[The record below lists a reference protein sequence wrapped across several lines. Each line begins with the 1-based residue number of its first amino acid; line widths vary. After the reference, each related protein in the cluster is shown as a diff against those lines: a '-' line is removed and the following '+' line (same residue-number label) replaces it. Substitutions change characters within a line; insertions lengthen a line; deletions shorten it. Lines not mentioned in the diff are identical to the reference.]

1 MTESERKTSG
11 TGPPPAETTDNFECN
26 ICLDT
31 ARDAVISLCGHLFCW
46 PCLHRWLEVG
56 NDQVRTEGS
65 LCPVCKA
72 GISKE
77 NIIPVY
83 GRGGSR
89 EDPRSK
95 TPPRP
100 QGQRPAPERQ
110 PNRGGLG
117 FGEGF
122 TLSFGIGAFP
132 FSFLATSFGGAGFTD
147 PANNNNNNNTTNN
160 NMNNPN
166 NPANFGNFAQ
176 FNPNRYQNPEDRFLS
191 QLFAW
196 CAILFV
202 LWIVFTWQK
211 ARNTW
216 QRILTRDSDTSNTWF
231 ITRHLEVRWCVFN
244 FGSKMPNFST
254 CR

>member
-1 MTESERKTSG
+1 MSEPETRSSSG
-11 TGPPPAETTDNFECN
+11 PTETTDNFECN

-110 PNRGGLG
+110 TNRGGLG

-132 FSFLATSFGGAGFTD
+132 FSFLATSFGAGYGD
-147 PANNNNNNNTTNN
+147 QDNTGNHG
-160 NMNNPN
+160 NNPN
-166 NPANFGNFAQ
+166 LNFNTFSTQ
-176 FNPNRYQNPEDRFLS
+176 FNRYQNPEDRFLS

-202 LWIVFTWQK
+202 LWIVFT
-211 ARNTW
+211 
-216 QRILTRDSDTSNTWF
+216 
-231 ITRHLEVRWCVFN
+231 
-244 FGSKMPNFST
+244 
-254 CR
+254 

>member
-166 NPANFGNFAQ
+166 NPSNFGNFAQ

-202 LWIVFTWQK
+202 LWIVFT
-211 ARNTW
+211 
-216 QRILTRDSDTSNTWF
+216 
-231 ITRHLEVRWCVFN
+231 
-244 FGSKMPNFST
+244 
-254 CR
+254 

>member
-1 MTESERKTSG
+1 MTDQETKSS
-11 TGPPPAETTDNFECN
+11 TGEPDQNIDNFECN

-31 ARDAVISLCGHLFCW
+31 AKEAVISLCGHLFCW

-56 NDQVRTEGS
+56 NDPMRTEGS

-83 GRGGSR
+83 GRGGSK
-89 EDPRSK
+89 EDPRNK

-100 QGQRPAPERQ
+100 PGQRPAPERSGGAGGQ
-110 PNRGGLG
+110 NRAGLG

-132 FSFLATSFGGAGFTD
+132 FSFLATSFGNAGFID
-147 PANNNNNNNTTNN
+147 NNQ
-160 NMNNPN
+160 
-166 NPANFGNFAQ
+166 FGHFGQVNL
-176 FNPNRYQNPEDRFLS
+176 NRPQNPEDRFLS

-202 LWIVFTWQK
+202 LWIMFT
-211 ARNTW
+211 
-216 QRILTRDSDTSNTWF
+216 
-231 ITRHLEVRWCVFN
+231 
-244 FGSKMPNFST
+244 
-254 CR
+254 

>member
-1 MTESERKTSG
+1 MTEPETKTASSPTAG
-11 TGPPPAETTDNFECN
+11 ESTDNFECN

-46 PCLHRWLEVG
+46 PCLHRWLEIG
-56 NDQVRTEGS
+56 NGQLRSEGS

-89 EDPRSK
+89 EDPRTK

-132 FSFLATSFGGAGFTD
+132 FSFLATSFGGAGFAD
-147 PANNNNNNNTTNN
+147 ATNN
-160 NMNNPN
+160 NAANNAAPN
-166 NPANFGNFAQ
+166 NNAAGNMPGNFGAQ
-176 FNPNRYQNPEDRFLS
+176 FNRVYQNPEDRFLS

-202 LWIVFTWQK
+202 LWIVFT
-211 ARNTW
+211 
-216 QRILTRDSDTSNTWF
+216 
-231 ITRHLEVRWCVFN
+231 
-244 FGSKMPNFST
+244 
-254 CR
+254 